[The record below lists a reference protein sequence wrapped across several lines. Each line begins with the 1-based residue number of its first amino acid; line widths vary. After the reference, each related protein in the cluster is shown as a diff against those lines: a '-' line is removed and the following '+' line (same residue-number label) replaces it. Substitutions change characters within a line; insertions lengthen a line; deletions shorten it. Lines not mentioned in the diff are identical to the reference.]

1 MKACPHCDRTI
12 SYGELMKYSFGKGTI
27 KYDKCSECGN
37 DYKVTM
43 NFLFVIIL
51 VCMVAAIILFVINP
65 ESRLVRKASI
75 AGVLLL
81 AVPLFP
87 LFMKVSKSE

>member
-1 MKACPHCDRTI
+1 MKGCPHCDRKI

-37 DYKVTM
+37 DYQVTM
-43 NFLFVIIL
+43 NLLFLVIL
-51 VCMVAAIILFVINP
+51 VCVVGAIILFVIDP
-65 ESRLVRKASI
+65 ESRLVRKVSI